1 MSTHPIFNQ
10 AIEIAQSYDVSTPK
24 NGLVLYSISY
34 LPTTQNRDKAF
45 EFVQK
50 QKGYQTIENTP
61 CGAKLVE
68 LNFSHSQYNLTS
80 KEISQIWSIASK
92 RMIEQ
97 AQGNIIAFVDGV
109 DYRSVF
115 YQTELPNILK
125 NPHINTINN
134 EDKYLFAKKLQPA
147 K

>member
-1 MSTHPIFNQ
+1 MSAHSIFNQ
-10 AIEIAQSYDVSTPK
+10 AIKIAQSYDVSTPK

-45 EFVQK
+45 EFIQK
-50 QKGYQTIENTP
+50 HKEYKTIENTP
-61 CGAKLVE
+61 CGAKLTE
-68 LNFSHSQYNLTS
+68 LNFSHSQYGLTS

-97 AQGNIIAFVDGV
+97 AQGNIIAFIDEV

-115 YQTELPNILK
+115 CQTELPNILK
-125 NPHINTINN
+125 NPNINTINN
-134 EDKYLFAKKLQPA
+134 EDKYLFAKKLQPS